1 MVGLEDSIKLLLR
14 PSDEIKFILE
24 CILLPPS
31 ASNDNTAPDASGIKN
46 YSTLRHQR
54 IVAIITHKEAGNN
67 WEEGSVFVL
76 KRKLFSS
83 SSSMSNELEIHRV
96 FPVYGDFTMTMAQL
110 PQDSN
115 DTQTFKL
122 PRTRFKLTIDPGQ
135 TLIGNEPVDLA
146 TDDVSALKDVLT
158 ECRRLKELSEIV
170 PEVNSPT
177 QTYSWLASYANNN
190 NNIFIPSLPSAF
202 PDLRNSVQPLY
213 SRLSPASPGTTG
225 DDLNDI
231 VLIRDEWARSR
242 ARNQC
247 RRGRVRLNIRL
258 GTFNVNGK
266 MPTQDLAAWV
276 RGSTK
281 NAPNAASIQHGFLPA
296 VNEISPL
303 SLGEVV
309 KDPYDSREAEASRS
323 IVNSSSAFSSTSYSS
338 AASTSALRNPSTA
351 STFSVA
357 NANHQASLSISTS
370 SAAAS
375 LVSSEPPAIYESVPV
390 PLVQPEVPTIS
401 FGKTSETIAPKPD
414 PDILV
419 FGFEELDLSTE
430 ALLYST
436 STAREDAWTVAI
448 FAALGEKAQMYE
460 KLASKQLVGML
471 IIIIVQKSLK
481 ACFSHVMTSSVGA
494 GIMGLMGNKGG
505 TAIRLAFTPPAS
517 SLEDLNSALGE
528 TASTDEHHHGIEH
541 PGPTILTFVVSH
553 LAAFDDMVSKRNA
566 DFHELSK
573 RLIFDSSNLA
583 LTSDN
588 SQRNSVGS
596 ASNQS
601 AQDTNSSML
610 SGMAPSQSLV
620 SVPEKFGVFESD
632 ILFWMGDLN
641 YRINLPDAD
650 VRALLSS
657 ESWKNKL
664 EILKHFD
671 QLKTSIRE
679 KKAFEIFLEYDIH
692 HLPTYRFG
700 GGISTDSL
708 GYDTKRKPAWTD
720 RILYAFSP
728 LTAKL
733 EPSSYT
739 GHGEIT
745 MSDHRPISA
754 DFSVDVDLFDK
765 NQLHATAAN
774 LFRQVQGMEERAKA
788 KLSQTS
794 IDIGDIFYKRKKTA
808 SFMFQNCGKV
818 PLSFR
823 FLPTEAH
830 GEPLPPWLS
839 ASHTTG
845 LLLPNE
851 HTEIT
856 LLAFIDNK
864 IASRFNLGPRDLN
877 CTLIIHTLMGK
888 DHFISIK
895 AEYQYTCFANKL
907 SRLTHL
913 PGPIRAMK
921 SHNDLLGE
929 GKAINAPREIVRLV
943 NWLMSCAHPTED
955 LFMVEADPDIVD
967 DIREH
972 LDTGNEFPYS
982 HDTRERSIPIAFG
995 AALMELLESLPEYIV
1010 PKELHGRCVA
1020 VEDRD
1025 EAFEV
1030 LEEFPPE
1037 SVNVWISVTAFLH
1050 YIVQNSSSRAEEIG
1064 MYFHRSSSVG
1074 TLTVFFQRLHSH
1086 PSSLVFFAMTCYLRQ
1101 MTRLIFA
1108 LLWVIRSLL
1117 CILFTKSTIRSH

>member
-1 MVGLEDSIKLLLR
+1 MVGLEDSIKPLLR

-24 CILLPPS
+24 CVLLPPS

-54 IVAIITHKEAGNN
+54 IVAIITHKEGGNN

-122 PRTRFKLTIDPGQ
+122 PRTRFKLTINPGQ

-158 ECRRLKELSEIV
+158 ECRRLKELSGV
-170 PEVNSPT
+170 LTKVNSPT

-190 NNIFIPSLPSAF
+190 NNIFIPSPF

-276 RGSTK
+276 KGSTT
-281 NAPNAASIQHGFLPA
+281 NAPNVASIQHSLLPP
-296 VNEISPL
+296 VSEISPL

-309 KDPYDSREAEASRS
+309 KDPYDLREAEGAS
-323 IVNSSSAFSSTSYSS
+323 
-338 AASTSALRNPSTA
+338 P
-351 STFSVA
+351 
-357 NANHQASLSISTS
+357 SLSISTS

-375 LVSSEPPAIYESVPV
+375 LVSSESPAVYESVPV

-401 FGKTSETIAPKPD
+401 FGKTSESIAPKPD

-448 FAALGEKAQMYE
+448 FAALGEKAEMYE

-517 SLEDLNSALGE
+517 SLEDLDSALGE

-541 PGPTILTFVVSH
+541 SGPTILTFVVSH

-583 LTSDN
+583 LTNNIGRRD
-588 SQRNSVGS
+588 SVGS
-596 ASNQS
+596 ASSQS
-601 AQDTNSSML
+601 VQDTNSSML
-610 SGMAPSQSLV
+610 
-620 SVPEKFGVFESD
+620 
-632 ILFWMGDLN
+632 DLN

-794 IDIGDIFYKRKKTA
+794 IDMGDIFYKRKKTA
-808 SFMFQNCGKV
+808 SFMFQNCGKASV
-818 PLSFR
+818 NVFLSQEVIYSSI
-823 FLPTEAH
+823 TV
-830 GEPLPPWLS
+830 PPWLS

-1010 PKELHGRCVA
+1010 PKELHGRCMA

-1030 LEEFPPE
+1030 LDEFPPE

-1074 TLTVFFQRLHSH
+1074 TLMVFLQRLHSH
-1086 PSSLVFFAMTCYLRQ
+1086 PSSLVFFATTCYLRQ
-1101 MTRLIFA
+1101 MTQLIFA
-1108 LLWVIRSLL
+1108 LLWAIRSLL
-1117 CILFTKSTIRSH
+1117 CILFTKSTIRPH

>member
-122 PRTRFKLTIDPGQ
+122 PRTRFKLTINPGQ

-202 PDLRNSVQPLY
+202 PDLRNLVQPLY
-213 SRLSPASPGTTG
+213 SRLSPASPGTTEREISVEEAG
-225 DDLNDI
+225 
-231 VLIRDEWARSR
+231 
-242 ARNQC
+242 
-247 RRGRVRLNIRL
+247 IRL

-281 NAPNAASIQHGFLPA
+281 NAPSVASIQHSLLPP
-296 VNEISPL
+296 VSEISPL

-323 IVNSSSAFSSTSYSS
+323 IINSSSAFSSTSYSS

-357 NANHQASLSISTS
+357 NTNHQASLSISTS

-375 LVSSEPPAIYESVPV
+375 LVSSESPAIYESVPV
-390 PLVQPEVPTIS
+390 PLVQPEVPTVS
-401 FGKTSETIAPKPD
+401 VGKTSESTAPKPD

-419 FGFEELDLSTE
+419 LGFEELDLSTE

-588 SQRNSVGS
+588 SQRDSAVS
-596 ASNQS
+596 ASSQS
-601 AQDTNSSML
+601 VQDTNSSIL
-610 SGMAPSQSLV
+610 AGMAPSQSLV

-632 ILFWMGDLN
+632 ILFWMGGVYPHLN

-664 EILKHFD
+664 EIMKHFD

-774 LFRQVQGMEERAKA
+774 LFRQVQGMEERAKG

-794 IDIGDIFYKRKKTA
+794 IDMGDIFYKRKKTA
-808 SFMFQNCGKV
+808 SFMFQNCGKASVNVFLSQERLTVNLVRCTHEKFLTNTNFLFPV
-818 PLSFR
+818 PS
-823 FLPTEAH
+823 
-830 GEPLPPWLS
+830 WLS

-856 LLAFIDNK
+856 LMAFIDNK

-1020 VEDRD
+1020 LEDRD

-1030 LEEFPPE
+1030 
-1037 SVNVWISVTAFLH
+1037 
-1050 YIVQNSSSRAEEIG
+1050 
-1064 MYFHRSSSVG
+1064 
-1074 TLTVFFQRLHSH
+1074 RL
-1086 PSSLVFFAMTCYLRQ
+1086 
-1101 MTRLIFA
+1101 
-1108 LLWVIRSLL
+1108 
-1117 CILFTKSTIRSH
+1117 